1 MQNNEG
7 TPCRAFSY
15 GILYEQ
21 EGEVNKAIV
30 TVIDDKIQLFDIN
43 VDGGRPVSDELR
55 GDLSKITTM
64 IVEAPRAE
72 VLRLDNIRGNHG
84 CIVGLAICAG
94 GGRFF
99 SKAGNTVLNFY
110 WALFSKD
117 SLEIACDMPI
127 PPEEG
132 DLLTQIAEQQ
142 CLITLHRGAIP
153 GKTQRVFH

>member
-1 MQNNEG
+1 MQNSEG
-7 TPCRAFSY
+7 APCRVFSY

-55 GDLSKITTM
+55 DDLFKITTM
-64 IVEAPRAE
+64 IVEAPRAK

-84 CIVGLAICAG
+84 CIVGLAVCAG
-94 GGRFF
+94 SGYFF
-99 SKAGNTVLNFY
+99 SKAHNTVLNFY